1 MRCPYCKADDD
12 KVVDSRAGEQGRVIR
27 RRRQCLKCDKR
38 FTTYER
44 LEEVIKLSVVKKDG
58 SRVPFERTSIIEG
71 VRKACYKRPVSIQQ
85 INELAECVEE
95 DVLSQAGQEVDS
107 RLIGRLTLS
116 RLKKLDKVAYI
127 RFASIYLEFQQ
138 VDQFIEEAHQAL
150 KPDLSENLPELFEE

>member
-1 MRCPYCKADDD
+1 MRCPYCKTDDD
-12 KVVDSRAGEQGRVIR
+12 KVIDSRTGEQGRVIR
-27 RRRQCLKCDKR
+27 RRRQCLRCDKR

-44 LEEVIKLSVVKKDG
+44 LEEAIKLSVIKKDG
-58 SRVPFERTSIIEG
+58 SRIPFERSRIIEG

-95 DVLSQAGQEVDS
+95 DLLSQAGQEVHS
-107 RLIGRLTLS
+107 SLIGRLTLS

-127 RFASIYLEFQQ
+127 RFASIYLEFEQ

-150 KPDLSENLPELFEE
+150 KPDLM